1 MGSQEERKR
10 DVAQEEQAAA
20 RPAQLRGASWW
31 DALKRTVREFRE
43 DNLTDWAA
51 ALTYYSLLSIF
62 PALLVLVS
70 LLGLVGLSATQ
81 PLLDNVEKLAPGAAT
96 DILRSA
102 IENLEESQGSA
113 GILFVV
119 GLAVA
124 IWSASGYIGTFIRA
138 ANVIWDVA
146 EGRPVW
152 KTIPLRLGVTLL
164 TLVLLGITAGA
175 VVLTG
180 PLAER
185 AGDLVG
191 LSSTA
196 VTIWDIAKW
205 PMLIVIV
212 SLMLAILYY
221 AAPNV
226 RQPGFRW
233 LAPGAILAVVLWLIA
248 SAAFALY
255 VASFGSYNKTYGS
268 LGAVII
274 FLVWLWISNI
284 AVLLGVELNAE
295 LARSRQIEAGHPR
308 EEEPL
313 LPPRH
318 EP

>member
-1 MGSQEERKR
+1 M
-10 DVAQEEQAAA
+10 
-20 RPAQLRGASWW
+20 
-31 DALKRTVREFRE
+31 
-43 DNLTDWAA
+43 
-51 ALTYYSLLSIF
+51 
-62 PALLVLVS
+62 
-70 LLGLVGLSATQ
+70 
-81 PLLDNVEKLAPGAAT
+81 
-96 DILRSA
+96 
-102 IENLEESQGSA
+102 
-113 GILFVV
+113 
-119 GLAVA
+119 
-124 IWSASGYIGTFIRA
+124 RA
-138 ANVIWDVA
+138 ANVIWDVE

-152 KTIPLRLGVTLL
+152 KTIPLSLGVTLL

-226 RQPGFRW
+226 RQPRFRW

-248 SAAFALY
+248 SAGFALY

-268 LGAVII
+268 VGAVII
-274 FLVWLWISNI
+274 FLVWLWTSNI

-308 EEEPL
+308 GEEPEPF

-318 EP
+318 EHEP